1 MDTKTVAICSVFA
14 AVSIILIRVRVPT
27 FYWPGTYYF
36 WEIPII
42 AALLLFGLKGGVFV
56 AVLTAV
62 AQPIVSPNPLGFL
75 FPVWNF
81 VAMST
86 VMIGVYLGYKIV
98 TRRGSQTDT
107 LKTKHA
113 IYFTSLGVA
122 FRVVIMPFVDYAMY
136 RTLVPL
142 VLGQSFSEA
151 YIMAL
156 MPGIVVYNLVVP
168 LYTVP
173 TGYLLAKIVSKNL
186 KVGNKLY

>member
-1 MDTKTVAICSVFA
+1 MNAKTIAICSVFA

-42 AALLLFGLKGGVFV
+42 AALLLFGLKCGVFV

-62 AQPIVSPNPLGFL
+62 AQPIVSPNPLGLL

-81 VAMST
+81 IAMST
-86 VMIGVYLGYKIV
+86 VMIGVYLGYRMV
-98 TRRGSQTDT
+98 TRKGSQTET
-107 LKTKHA
+107 WKTKYTV
-113 IYFTSLGVA
+113 YFTSLGVA
-122 FRVVIMPFVDYAMY
+122 LRVGIMPFVDYAMY

-142 VLGQSFSEA
+142 VLGQNYSDA

-156 MPGIVVYNLVVP
+156 MPGIVVYNVVVP
-168 LYTVP
+168 LYTIP

-186 KVGNKLY
+186 KIGNKLY